1 MSGATRVLE
10 PPYGPRDPGGM
21 AALVDAL
28 PEHVEQALARS
39 DASPWRLPV
48 SDPDLVAVGGM
59 GGSAIAAELT
69 GALHRDTLPRPWL
82 VVRDYRWPA
91 CVGTRSLAVLSSN
104 SGNTEETLALEART
118 RERGVPAVALT
129 SGGELAARAAARGL
143 HVQSVPSGMPPRAA
157 LFHAWVPLTR
167 LVSALGWAPDP
178 GPSWREAA
186 AVLREARESLGTAS
200 PETANGAKRLARACA
215 GRLVFLYSAAGP
227 VEAVAL
233 RWRQQLNEN
242 AKLPAHS
249 AAVPELNHNEIV
261 GWQSAGAL
269 QRGISVVVLRDRED
283 PAEATLR
290 LDLTSE
296 YAARQGAAVH
306 ELRSSGESRLARL
319 ASLVQFGDYFSYY
332 LALLGGVD
340 PVDITSIDE
349 FKRRLAEQSRLRAS
363 GR

>member
-1 MSGATRVLE
+1 MSGAGLPLE
-10 PPYGPRDPGGM
+10 PPFGARDPGGM

-28 PEHVEQALARS
+28 PEHVEQALARTE
-39 DASPWRLPV
+39 AGPWRLPLP
-48 SDPDLVAVGGM
+48 DPDLVAVGGM

-69 GALHRDTLPRPWL
+69 GALWRDALPRPWL

-91 CVGTRSLAVLSSN
+91 CVGARSLAVLSSN
-104 SGNTEETLALEART
+104 SGNTEETLALEADA

-129 SGGELAARAAARGL
+129 SGGELGRRTRERGL

-157 LFHAWVPLTR
+157 LFHGWVPLTR
-167 LVSALGWAPDP
+167 LVAALGWVADPAPA
-178 GPSWREAA
+178 WREAA
-186 AVLREARESLGTAS
+186 AFMREARGRLGPAS
-200 PETANGAKRLARACA
+200 PEAANAAKRLARACH
-215 GRLVFLYSAAGP
+215 GRLVFLYSATGP

-261 GWQSAGAL
+261 GWQVAGAL

-283 PAEATLR
+283 SAEATLR
-290 LDLTSE
+290 LDLTAE

-306 ELRSSGESRLARL
+306 ELHSAGESRLARL
-319 ASLVQFGDYFSYY
+319 ASLVQFGDYFSLY

-340 PVDITSIDE
+340 PVDISSIDE
-349 FKRRLAEQSRLRAS
+349 FKRRLAEQSRLR
-363 GR
+363 